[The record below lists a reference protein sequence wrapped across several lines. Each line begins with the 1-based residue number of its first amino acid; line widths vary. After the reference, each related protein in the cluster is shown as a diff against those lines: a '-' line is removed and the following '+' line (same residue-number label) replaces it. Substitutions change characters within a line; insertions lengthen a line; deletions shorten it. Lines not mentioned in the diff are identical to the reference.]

1 MPNTQNTI
9 YLEFFL
15 SQEMSKNIVQH
26 QCNLFLNDESLLI
39 PITTTLQLH
48 IYLHYCFIIII
59 VGAIKPIF
67 I

>member
-39 PITTTLQLH
+39 PITTT
-48 IYLHYCFIIII
+48 
-59 VGAIKPIF
+59 
-67 I
+67 